1 MRRILCL
8 LLAAA
13 VLLGTTACTAKTPEE
28 SLTPV
33 SAETTAV
40 PEETTQPD
48 EEDEKFSRGEWD
60 GLTYT
65 NTFAGFKATLPDT
78 GWSITD
84 DDALADMA
92 NLEDKSLLEKAAFKL
107 INFYDMQATE
117 DQSGANVIVMI
128 QNLKLAREGEVTA
141 EDYAG
146 QMADGLKKVT
156 DYNYEVG
163 TPHEEEFCGETYVCL
178 PAEVPEYQMNQEY
191 LMRRKGK
198 YMIELILTGTPEEIQ
213 ILKSLFYGLNES
225 PAPVQTQTALPQGE
239 DGEPTRCVWNGLN
252 CTNDFAQLSFTLP
265 SSEWKISTEVK
276 LASYYNLTAADITT
290 DKVAELPGFVDFEI
304 RDPETNA
311 VFKLEVLNLRV
322 QGVETT
328 PEQFLED
335 LRDEW
340 MNDGEFGWTDKG
352 ITKETLCGQE
362 YTSLLLVENEDNIP
376 MQTLV
381 RRQGDCLLVLTF
393 FAVDNGAPGS
403 ASECCPRFRPE
414 AGWCTPA
421 RRGFLS

>member
-13 VLLGTTACTAKTPEE
+13 MLLGTTACTAKTPEE

-40 PEETTQPD
+40 PEETTQSD

-156 DYNYEVG
+156 DYTYEVG

-225 PAPVQTQTALPQGE
+225 PAPMQTQTALPQGE

-276 LASYYNLTAADITT
+276 LAFYYDLTAADITA
-290 DKVAELPGFVDFEI
+290 DKVAELPGFIDF
-304 RDPETNA
+304 DVHNPETGAAFN
-311 VFKLEVLNLRV
+311 LEVLNLRV
-322 QGVETT
+322 QGVEAT
-328 PEQFLED
+328 PEQYLED

-340 MNDGEFGWTDKG
+340 MNDEEFGWTDKG

-376 MQTLV
+376 MQILV
-381 RRQGDCLLVLTF
+381 RRQGDCLLALTF
-393 FAVDNGAPGS
+393 VAVDNGGIRDLKAL
-403 ASECCPRFRPE
+403 FQQ
-414 AGWCTPA
+414 
-421 RRGFLS
+421 

>member
-8 LLAAA
+8 LLAAT

-92 NLEDKSLLEKAAFKL
+92 NLDDKSLLEKAAFKL

-117 DQSGANVIVMI
+117 DQSGANVLVMI
-128 QNLKLAREGEVTA
+128 QNMKLANEENLTA

-146 QMADGLKKVT
+146 QVIEGFKNVT
-156 DYNYEVG
+156 DYTYEVG
-163 TPHEEEFCGETYVCL
+163 TPYEEDFCGETYVCV
-178 PAEVPEYQMNQEY
+178 PAEVPEYHMNQEY

-239 DGEPTRCVWNGLN
+239 NGEPTRCVWNGLS

-265 SSEWKISTEVK
+265 SSEWKISTEAK
-276 LASYYNLTAADITT
+276 LASYYDLTAADTT
-290 DKVAELPGFVDFEI
+290 ADKVAELPGFIDFDVN
-304 RDPETNA
+304 DPETGAAFN
-311 VFKLEVLNLRV
+311 LEVLNLRV
-322 QGVETT
+322 QRVKTT
-328 PEQFLED
+328 PEQYLED

-393 FAVDNGAPGS
+393 VAVDNGGIRDLKAL
-403 ASECCPRFRPE
+403 FQQ
-414 AGWCTPA
+414 
-421 RRGFLS
+421 

>member
-1 MRRILCL
+1 MRKILCL

-33 SAETTAV
+33 SAETAV

-48 EEDEKFSRGEWD
+48 EENEKFSRGEWD

-107 INFYDMQATE
+107 INFFDMQATE
-117 DQSGANVIVMI
+117 DQSGANVLVMI
-128 QNLKLAREGEVTA
+128 QNMKMANEENLTA

-146 QMADGLKKVT
+146 QVIEGFKNVT
-156 DYNYEVG
+156 DYTYEVG
-163 TPHEEEFCGETYVCL
+163 TPYEEDFCGETYVCV

-198 YMIELILTGTPEEIQ
+198 YMIELILTGTPEKIQ

-225 PAPVQTQTALPQGE
+225 PAPVQTRTALPQGE

-265 SSEWKISTEVK
+265 SSEWKISTEAK
-276 LASYYNLTAADITT
+276 LASYYDLTAADTT
-290 DKVAELPGFVDFEI
+290 ADKVAELPGFIDFDVN
-304 RDPETNA
+304 DPETGAAIN
-311 VFKLEVLNLRV
+311 LEVLNLRV
-322 QGVETT
+322 QGVKTT

-393 FAVDNGAPGS
+393 VAVDNGGIRDLKAL
-403 ASECCPRFRPE
+403 FQQ
-414 AGWCTPA
+414 
-421 RRGFLS
+421 

>member
-1 MRRILCL
+1 MRKILCL

-128 QNLKLAREGEVTA
+128 QNMKMANEENLTA

-146 QMADGLKKVT
+146 QVIEGFKNVT
-156 DYNYEVG
+156 DYTYEVG
-163 TPHEEEFCGETYVCL
+163 TPYEEDFCGETYVCV

-198 YMIELILTGTPEEIQ
+198 YMIELILTGTPEKIQ

-225 PAPVQTQTALPQGE
+225 PAPVQTQTALSQGE

-265 SSEWKISTEVK
+265 SSEWKISTEAK
-276 LASYYNLTAADITT
+276 LAFYDDLTAADITA

-304 RDPETNA
+304 IDSETGA
-311 VFKLEVLNLRV
+311 GFTLDVLNLRV
-322 QGVETT
+322 QGVEITL
-328 PEQFLED
+328 EQYIED

-340 MNDGEFGWTDKG
+340 MNDEEFGWTDKG

-393 FAVDNGAPGS
+393 VAVDNGGIRDLKAL
-403 ASECCPRFRPE
+403 FQQ
-414 AGWCTPA
+414 
-421 RRGFLS
+421 

>member
-33 SAETTAV
+33 SAETTA

-128 QNLKLAREGEVTA
+128 QNMKMAREGEVTA

-146 QMADGLKKVT
+146 QMADGLKEVT
-156 DYNYEVG
+156 DYTYEVG
-163 TPHEEEFCGETYVCL
+163 TPHEEEFCGETYVCV
-178 PAEVPEYQMNQEY
+178 PAEVPEHQMNQEF

-198 YMIELILTGTPEEIQ
+198 YMIELILTGTPEKIQ

-239 DGEPTRCVWNGLN
+239 DGESTRCVWNGLN

-265 SSEWKISTEVK
+265 SSEWKISTEAK
-276 LASYYNLTAADITT
+276 LAFYDDLTAADITA

-304 RDPETNA
+304 IDSETGA
-311 VFKLEVLNLRV
+311 GFTLDVLNLRV
-322 QGVETT
+322 QGVEITL
-328 PEQFLED
+328 EQYIED

-340 MNDGEFGWTDKG
+340 MNDEEFGWTDKG

-376 MQTLV
+376 MQILV

-393 FAVDNGAPGS
+393 VAVDNGGIRDLKAL
-403 ASECCPRFRPE
+403 FQQ
-414 AGWCTPA
+414 
-421 RRGFLS
+421 

>member
-8 LLAAA
+8 LLATA
-13 VLLGTTACTAKTPEE
+13 VLLGTTACMAKTPEE

-107 INFYDMQATE
+107 INFFDMQATE
-117 DQSGANVIVMI
+117 DQSGANVLVMI
-128 QNLKLAREGEVTA
+128 QNMKMANEENLTA

-146 QMADGLKKVT
+146 QVIEGFKNVT
-156 DYNYEVG
+156 DYTYEVG
-163 TPHEEEFCGETYVCL
+163 TPYEEDFCGETYVCV

-239 DGEPTRCVWNGLN
+239 NGEPTRCVWNGLS

-265 SSEWKISTEVK
+265 SSEWKISTEAK
-276 LASYYNLTAADITT
+276 LAFYDDLTAADITA

-304 RDPETNA
+304 IDPETGA
-311 VFKLEVLNLRV
+311 GFTLDVLNLRV
-322 QGVETT
+322 QGVEITL
-328 PEQFLED
+328 EQYIED

-340 MNDGEFGWTDKG
+340 MNDEEFGWTDKG

-376 MQTLV
+376 MQILV

-393 FAVDNGAPGS
+393 VAVDNGGIRDLKAL
-403 ASECCPRFRPE
+403 FQQ
-414 AGWCTPA
+414 
-421 RRGFLS
+421 

>member
-13 VLLGTTACTAKTPEE
+13 MLLGTTACTAKTPEE

-33 SAETTAV
+33 SAETTA

-107 INFYDMQATE
+107 INFFDMQATE
-117 DQSGANVIVMI
+117 DQSGANVLVMI
-128 QNLKLAREGEVTA
+128 QNMKMANEENLTA

-146 QMADGLKKVT
+146 QVIEGFKNVT
-156 DYNYEVG
+156 DYTYEVG
-163 TPHEEEFCGETYVCL
+163 TPYEEEFCGETYVCV

-252 CTNDFAQLSFTLP
+252 CTNEFAQLSFTLP
-265 SSEWKISTEVK
+265 SSEWKISTETK
-276 LASYYNLTAADITT
+276 LAFYYDLTAADITA
-290 DKVAELPGFVDFEI
+290 DKVAELPGFIDFEI
-304 RDPETNA
+304 RDPETGAA
-311 VFKLEVLNLRV
+311 VNLEVLNLRV
-322 QGVETT
+322 QGVEAT
-328 PEQFLED
+328 PEQYLED

-381 RRQGDCLLVLTF
+381 RRQGDCLLALTF
-393 FAVDNGAPGS
+393 VAVDNGGIRDLKAL
-403 ASECCPRFRPE
+403 FQQ
-414 AGWCTPA
+414 
-421 RRGFLS
+421 

>member
-48 EEDEKFSRGEWD
+48 EENEKFSRGEWD

-107 INFYDMQATE
+107 INFFDMQATE
-117 DQSGANVIVMI
+117 DQSGANVLVMI
-128 QNLKLAREGEVTA
+128 QNMKMANEENLTA

-146 QMADGLKKVT
+146 QVIEGFKNVT
-156 DYNYEVG
+156 DYTYEVG
-163 TPHEEEFCGETYVCL
+163 TPYEEDFCGETYVCV

-198 YMIELILTGTPEEIQ
+198 YMIELILTGTPEKIQ

-239 DGEPTRCVWNGLN
+239 NGEPTRCVWNGLS

-265 SSEWKISTEVK
+265 SSEWKISTEAK
-276 LASYYNLTAADITT
+276 LASYYDLTAADTT
-290 DKVAELPGFVDFEI
+290 ADKVAELPGFIDF
-304 RDPETNA
+304 DVNNPETGATVN
-311 VFKLEVLNLRV
+311 LEVLNLRV
-322 QGVETT
+322 QGVEAT
-328 PEQFLED
+328 PEQYLED

-376 MQTLV
+376 MQILV
-381 RRQGDCLLVLTF
+381 RRQGDCLLALTF
-393 FAVDNGAPGS
+393 VAVDNGGIRDLKAL
-403 ASECCPRFRPE
+403 FQQ
-414 AGWCTPA
+414 
-421 RRGFLS
+421 

>member
-13 VLLGTTACTAKTPEE
+13 MLLGTTACTAKTPEE

-40 PEETTQPD
+40 PEKTTQPD
-48 EEDEKFSRGEWD
+48 KEDEKFSRGEWD

-107 INFYDMQATE
+107 INFFDMQATE
-117 DQSGANVIVMI
+117 DQSGANVLVMI
-128 QNLKLAREGEVTA
+128 QNMKMANEENLTA

-146 QMADGLKKVT
+146 QVIEGFKNVT
-156 DYNYEVG
+156 DYTYEVG
-163 TPHEEEFCGETYVCL
+163 TPYEEDFCGETYVCV

-239 DGEPTRCVWNGLN
+239 NGEPTRCVWNGLS

-265 SSEWKISTEVK
+265 SSEWKISTEAK
-276 LASYYNLTAADITT
+276 LASYYDLTAADTT
-290 DKVAELPGFVDFEI
+290 ADKVAELPGFIDFDVN
-304 RDPETNA
+304 DPETGAAFN
-311 VFKLEVLNLRV
+311 LEVLNLRV
-322 QGVETT
+322 QRVKTT
-328 PEQFLED
+328 PEQYLED

-393 FAVDNGAPGS
+393 VAVDNGGIRDLKAL
-403 ASECCPRFRPE
+403 FQQ
-414 AGWCTPA
+414 
-421 RRGFLS
+421 

>member
-13 VLLGTTACTAKTPEE
+13 MLLGTTACTAKTPEE

-107 INFYDMQATE
+107 INFFDMQATE
-117 DQSGANVIVMI
+117 DQSGANVLVMI
-128 QNLKLAREGEVTA
+128 QNMKMANEENLTA

-146 QMADGLKKVT
+146 QVIEGFKNVT
-156 DYNYEVG
+156 DYTYEVG
-163 TPHEEEFCGETYVCL
+163 TPYEEDFCGETYVCV

-239 DGEPTRCVWNGLN
+239 NGEPTRCVWNGLS
-252 CTNDFAQLSFTLP
+252 CTNDFAQLSFALP
-265 SSEWKISTEVK
+265 SSEWKISTEAK
-276 LASYYNLTAADITT
+276 LASYYDLTATDTT
-290 DKVAELPGFVDFEI
+290 ADKVAELPGFIDFDVN
-304 RDPETNA
+304 DPETGAAFN
-311 VFKLEVLNLRV
+311 LEVLNLRV
-322 QGVETT
+322 QRVKTT
-328 PEQFLED
+328 PEQYLED

-393 FAVDNGAPGS
+393 VAVDNGGIRDLKAL
-403 ASECCPRFRPE
+403 FQQ
-414 AGWCTPA
+414 
-421 RRGFLS
+421 

>member
-13 VLLGTTACTAKTPEE
+13 MLLGTTACTAKTPEE

-107 INFYDMQATE
+107 INFFDMQATE
-117 DQSGANVIVMI
+117 DQSGANVLVMI
-128 QNLKLAREGEVTA
+128 QNMKMANEENLTA

-146 QMADGLKKVT
+146 QVIEGFKNVT
-156 DYNYEVG
+156 DYTYEVG
-163 TPHEEEFCGETYVCL
+163 TPYEEDFCGETYVCV

-198 YMIELILTGTPEEIQ
+198 YMIELILTGTPEKIQ

-239 DGEPTRCVWNGLN
+239 NGEPTRCVWNGLN

-265 SSEWKISTEVK
+265 SSEWKISTEAK
-276 LASYYNLTAADITT
+276 LAFYDDLTAADITA
-290 DKVAELPGFVDFEI
+290 DKVAELPGFIDFDVN
-304 RDPETNA
+304 DPETGAAFN
-311 VFKLEVLNLRV
+311 LEVLNLRV
-322 QGVETT
+322 QRVKTT
-328 PEQFLED
+328 PEQYLED

-393 FAVDNGAPGS
+393 FAVDNGGIRDLKAL
-403 ASECCPRFRPE
+403 FQQ
-414 AGWCTPA
+414 
-421 RRGFLS
+421 

>member
-13 VLLGTTACTAKTPEE
+13 MLLGTTACTAKTPEE

-33 SAETTAV
+33 SVETTAV
-40 PEETTQPD
+40 PEKTTQPD

-107 INFYDMQATE
+107 INFYDMQVTE
-117 DQSGANVIVMI
+117 DQSGANVLVMI
-128 QNLKLAREGEVTA
+128 QNMKMANEENLTA

-146 QMADGLKKVT
+146 QVIEGFKNVT
-156 DYNYEVG
+156 DYTYEVG
-163 TPHEEEFCGETYVCL
+163 TPYEEDFCGETYVCV

-198 YMIELILTGTPEEIQ
+198 YMIELILTGTPEKIQ

-265 SSEWKISTEVK
+265 SSEWKISTEAK
-276 LASYYNLTAADITT
+276 LAFYDDLTAADITA

-304 RDPETNA
+304 IDSETGA
-311 VFKLEVLNLRV
+311 GFTLDVLNLRV
-322 QGVETT
+322 QGVEITL
-328 PEQFLED
+328 EQYIED

-393 FAVDNGAPGS
+393 VAVDNGGIRDLKAL
-403 ASECCPRFRPE
+403 FQQ
-414 AGWCTPA
+414 
-421 RRGFLS
+421 

>member
-13 VLLGTTACTAKTPEE
+13 MLLGTTACTAKTPEG

-33 SAETTAV
+33 SAETAV

-60 GLTYT
+60 GQTYT

-117 DQSGANVIVMI
+117 DQSGANVLVMI
-128 QNLKLAREGEVTA
+128 QNMKLAREGEVTA
-141 EDYAG
+141 EDYVG
-146 QMADGLKKVT
+146 QMADGLKEVT
-156 DYNYEVG
+156 DYTYEVG
-163 TPHEEEFCGETYVCL
+163 TPYEENFCGETYVCV

-225 PAPVQTQTALPQGE
+225 PAPVQMQTALPQGE

-265 SSEWKISTEVK
+265 SSEWKISTEAK
-276 LASYYNLTAADITT
+276 LAFYDDLTAEDITA

-304 RDPETNA
+304 IDSETGA
-311 VFKLEVLNLRV
+311 GFTLDVLNLRV
-322 QGVETT
+322 QGVEITL
-328 PEQFLED
+328 EQYIED

-393 FAVDNGAPGS
+393 FAVDNGGIRDLKAL
-403 ASECCPRFRPE
+403 FQQ
-414 AGWCTPA
+414 
-421 RRGFLS
+421 

>member
-33 SAETTAV
+33 SAETTV

-48 EEDEKFSRGEWD
+48 EENEKFSRGEWD

-107 INFYDMQATE
+107 INFFDMQATE
-117 DQSGANVIVMI
+117 DQSGANVLVMI
-128 QNLKLAREGEVTA
+128 QNMKMANEENLTA

-146 QMADGLKKVT
+146 QVIEGFKNVT
-156 DYNYEVG
+156 DYTYEVG
-163 TPHEEEFCGETYVCL
+163 TPYEEDFCGETYVCV

-252 CTNDFAQLSFTLP
+252 CANDFAQLSFTLP
-265 SSEWKISTEVK
+265 SSEWKISTEAK
-276 LASYYNLTAADITT
+276 LASYYDLTAADTT
-290 DKVAELPGFVDFEI
+290 ADKVAELPGFIDFDVN
-304 RDPETNA
+304 DPETGAAFN
-311 VFKLEVLNLRV
+311 LEVLNLRV
-322 QGVETT
+322 QRVKTT
-328 PEQFLED
+328 PEQYIED

-340 MNDGEFGWTDKG
+340 MNDEEFGWTDKG

-376 MQTLV
+376 MQILV

-393 FAVDNGAPGS
+393 VAVDNGGIRDLKAL
-403 ASECCPRFRPE
+403 FQQ
-414 AGWCTPA
+414 
-421 RRGFLS
+421 

>member
-13 VLLGTTACTAKTPEE
+13 MLLGTTACTAKTPEE

-33 SAETTAV
+33 SAETTA

-107 INFYDMQATE
+107 INFFDMQATE
-117 DQSGANVIVMI
+117 DQSGANVLVMI
-128 QNLKLAREGEVTA
+128 QNMKMANEENLTA

-146 QMADGLKKVT
+146 QVIEGFKNVT
-156 DYNYEVG
+156 DYTYEVG
-163 TPHEEEFCGETYVCL
+163 TPYEEEFCGETYVCV

-225 PAPVQTQTALPQGE
+225 PAPMQTQTALPQGE

-265 SSEWKISTEVK
+265 SSEWKISTEAK
-276 LASYYNLTAADITT
+276 LAFYDDLTAADITA

-304 RDPETNA
+304 IDSETGA
-311 VFKLEVLNLRV
+311 GFTLDVLNLRV

-328 PEQFLED
+328 PEQYIED

-340 MNDGEFGWTDKG
+340 MNDEEFGWTDKG

-393 FAVDNGAPGS
+393 VAVDNGGIRDLKAL
-403 ASECCPRFRPE
+403 FQQ
-414 AGWCTPA
+414 
-421 RRGFLS
+421 

>member
-13 VLLGTTACTAKTPEE
+13 MLLGTTACTAKTPEE

-33 SAETTAV
+33 SAETTA

-107 INFYDMQATE
+107 INFFDMQATE
-117 DQSGANVIVMI
+117 DQSGANVLVMI
-128 QNLKLAREGEVTA
+128 QNMKMANEENLTA

-146 QMADGLKKVT
+146 QVIEGFKNVT
-156 DYNYEVG
+156 DYTYEVG
-163 TPHEEEFCGETYVCL
+163 TPYEEDFCGETYVCV

-239 DGEPTRCVWNGLN
+239 NGEPTRCVWNGLS

-265 SSEWKISTEVK
+265 SSEWKISTEAK
-276 LASYYNLTAADITT
+276 LASYYDLTAADTT
-290 DKVAELPGFVDFEI
+290 ADKVAELPGFIDFDVN
-304 RDPETNA
+304 DPETGAAFN
-311 VFKLEVLNLRV
+311 LEVLNLRV
-322 QGVETT
+322 QRVKTT
-328 PEQFLED
+328 PEQYLED

-340 MNDGEFGWTDKG
+340 MNDEEFGWTDKG

-393 FAVDNGAPGS
+393 VAVDNGGIRDLKAL
-403 ASECCPRFRPE
+403 FQQ
-414 AGWCTPA
+414 
-421 RRGFLS
+421 

>member
-13 VLLGTTACTAKTPEE
+13 MLLGTTACTAKTPEE
-28 SLTPV
+28 SLMPV

-40 PEETTQPD
+40 PEETTEPD
-48 EEDEKFSRGEWD
+48 EQDEKFSRGEWD

-107 INFYDMQATE
+107 INFYDMQVTE
-117 DQSGANVIVMI
+117 DQSGANVLVMI
-128 QNLKLAREGEVTA
+128 QNMKMANEENLTA

-146 QMADGLKKVT
+146 QVIEGFKNVT
-156 DYNYEVG
+156 DYTYEVG
-163 TPHEEEFCGETYVCL
+163 TPYEEDFCGETYVCV

-198 YMIELILTGTPEEIQ
+198 YMIELILTGTPEKIQ

-239 DGEPTRCVWNGLN
+239 NGEPTRCVWNGLS

-265 SSEWKISTEVK
+265 SSEWKISTEAK
-276 LASYYNLTAADITT
+276 LAFYDDLTAADITA

-304 RDPETNA
+304 IDSETGA
-311 VFKLEVLNLRV
+311 GFTLDVLNLRV
-322 QGVETT
+322 QGVEITL
-328 PEQFLED
+328 EQYIED

-393 FAVDNGAPGS
+393 VAVDNGGIRDLKAL
-403 ASECCPRFRPE
+403 FQQ
-414 AGWCTPA
+414 
-421 RRGFLS
+421 

>member
-8 LLAAA
+8 LLVAAM
-13 VLLGTTACTAKTPEE
+13 LLGTTACTAKTPEE

-40 PEETTQPD
+40 PEETTHPD
-48 EEDEKFSRGEWD
+48 EEEEKFSRGEWD

-107 INFYDMQATE
+107 INFFDMQATE
-117 DQSGANVIVMI
+117 DQSGANVLVMI
-128 QNLKLAREGEVTA
+128 QNMKMANEENLTA

-146 QMADGLKKVT
+146 QVIEGFKNVT
-156 DYNYEVG
+156 DYTYEVG
-163 TPHEEEFCGETYVCL
+163 TPYEEDFCGETYVCV

-265 SSEWKISTEVK
+265 SSEWKISTEAK
-276 LASYYNLTAADITT
+276 LAFYDDLTAADITA
-290 DKVAELPGFVDFEI
+290 DKGAELPGFVDFEI
-304 RDPETNA
+304 IDSETGA
-311 VFKLEVLNLRV
+311 GFTLDVLNLRV

-328 PEQFLED
+328 PEQYIED

-340 MNDGEFGWTDKG
+340 MNDEEFGWTDKG

-393 FAVDNGAPGS
+393 VAVDNGGIRELKAL
-403 ASECCPRFRPE
+403 FQQ
-414 AGWCTPA
+414 
-421 RRGFLS
+421 

>member
-33 SAETTAV
+33 SAETTA

-65 NTFAGFKATLPDT
+65 NTFAGFKATLPDE

-107 INFYDMQATE
+107 INFFDMQATE
-117 DQSGANVIVMI
+117 DQSGANVLVMI
-128 QNLKLAREGEVTA
+128 QNMKMANEENLTA

-146 QMADGLKKVT
+146 QVIEGFKNVT
-156 DYNYEVG
+156 DYTYEVG
-163 TPHEEEFCGETYVCL
+163 TPYEEDFCGETYVCV

-265 SSEWKISTEVK
+265 SSEWKISTETK
-276 LASYYNLTAADITT
+276 LAFYDDLTAADITA

-304 RDPETNA
+304 IDPETGA
-311 VFKLEVLNLRV
+311 GFTLDVLNLRV
-322 QGVETT
+322 QGVEITL
-328 PEQFLED
+328 EQYIED

-340 MNDGEFGWTDKG
+340 MNDEEFGWTDKG

-376 MQTLV
+376 MQILV

-393 FAVDNGAPGS
+393 VAVDNGGIRDLKAL
-403 ASECCPRFRPE
+403 FQQ
-414 AGWCTPA
+414 
-421 RRGFLS
+421 

>member
-13 VLLGTTACTAKTPEE
+13 MLLGTTACTAKTPEE

-128 QNLKLAREGEVTA
+128 QNMKMAREGEVTA
-141 EDYAG
+141 EDYVG
-146 QMADGLKKVT
+146 QMADGLKEVT
-156 DYNYEVG
+156 DYTYEVG
-163 TPHEEEFCGETYVCL
+163 TPYVCL

-198 YMIELILTGTPEEIQ
+198 YMIELILTGTPEKIQ

-265 SSEWKISTEVK
+265 SSEWKISTEAK
-276 LASYYNLTAADITT
+276 LAFYDDLTAADITA

-304 RDPETNA
+304 IDPETGA
-311 VFKLEVLNLRV
+311 GFTLDVLNLRV
-322 QGVETT
+322 QGVEITL
-328 PEQFLED
+328 EQYIED

-376 MQTLV
+376 MQILV

-393 FAVDNGAPGS
+393 VAVDNGGIRDLKAL
-403 ASECCPRFRPE
+403 FQQ
-414 AGWCTPA
+414 
-421 RRGFLS
+421 

>member
-1 MRRILCL
+1 
-8 LLAAA
+8 
-13 VLLGTTACTAKTPEE
+13 
-28 SLTPV
+28 
-33 SAETTAV
+33 
-40 PEETTQPD
+40 
-48 EEDEKFSRGEWD
+48 
-60 GLTYT
+60 
-65 NTFAGFKATLPDT
+65 
-78 GWSITD
+78 
-84 DDALADMA
+84 MA

-107 INFYDMQATE
+107 INFFDMQATE
-117 DQSGANVIVMI
+117 DQSGANVLVMI
-128 QNLKLAREGEVTA
+128 QNMKMANEENLTA

-146 QMADGLKKVT
+146 QVIEGFKNVT
-156 DYNYEVG
+156 DYTYEVG
-163 TPHEEEFCGETYVCL
+163 TPYEEDFCGETYVCV

-239 DGEPTRCVWNGLN
+239 NGEPTRCVWNGLS

-265 SSEWKISTEVK
+265 SSEWKISTEAK
-276 LASYYNLTAADITT
+276 LASYYDLTAADITA
-290 DKVAELPGFVDFEI
+290 DKVAELPGFMDFEI
-304 RDPETNA
+304 REPETNA

-393 FAVDNGAPGS
+393 FAVDNGGIRDLKAL
-403 ASECCPRFRPE
+403 FQQ
-414 AGWCTPA
+414 
-421 RRGFLS
+421 

>member
-13 VLLGTTACTAKTPEE
+13 MLLGTTACTAKTPEE

-33 SAETTAV
+33 SAETAV

-107 INFYDMQATE
+107 INFFDMQATE
-117 DQSGANVIVMI
+117 DQSGANVLVMI
-128 QNLKLAREGEVTA
+128 QNMKMANEENLTA

-146 QMADGLKKVT
+146 QVIEGFKNVT
-156 DYNYEVG
+156 DYTYEVG
-163 TPHEEEFCGETYVCL
+163 TPYEEEFCGETYVCV

-198 YMIELILTGTPEEIQ
+198 YMIELILTGTPEKIQ
-213 ILKSLFYGLNES
+213 SLKSLFYGLNES

-276 LASYYNLTAADITT
+276 LAFYYDLTAADITA
-290 DKVAELPGFVDFEI
+290 DKVAELPGFIDF
-304 RDPETNA
+304 DVHNPETGAAFN
-311 VFKLEVLNLRV
+311 LEVLNLRV
-322 QGVETT
+322 QGVEAT
-328 PEQFLED
+328 PEQYLED

-340 MNDGEFGWTDKG
+340 MNDEEFGWTDKG

-393 FAVDNGAPGS
+393 VAVDNGGIRDLKAL
-403 ASECCPRFRPE
+403 FQQ
-414 AGWCTPA
+414 
-421 RRGFLS
+421 

>member
-13 VLLGTTACTAKTPEE
+13 MLLGTTACTAKTPEE

-40 PEETTQPD
+40 PEKTTQPD
-48 EEDEKFSRGEWD
+48 KEDEKFSRGEWD

-107 INFYDMQATE
+107 INFFDMQATE
-117 DQSGANVIVMI
+117 DQSGANVLVMI
-128 QNLKLAREGEVTA
+128 QNMKMANEENLTA

-146 QMADGLKKVT
+146 QVIEGFKNVT
-156 DYNYEVG
+156 DYTYEVG
-163 TPHEEEFCGETYVCL
+163 TPYEEDFCGETYVCV

-239 DGEPTRCVWNGLN
+239 NGEPTRCVWNGLS

-265 SSEWKISTEVK
+265 SSEWKISTEAK
-276 LASYYNLTAADITT
+276 LASYYDLTAADTT
-290 DKVAELPGFVDFEI
+290 ADKVAERPGFIDFDVN
-304 RDPETNA
+304 DPETGAAFN
-311 VFKLEVLNLRV
+311 LEVLNLRV
-322 QGVETT
+322 QRVKTT
-328 PEQFLED
+328 PEQYLED

-381 RRQGDCLLVLTF
+381 RRQGDCLLALTF
-393 FAVDNGAPGS
+393 VAVDNGGIRDLKAL
-403 ASECCPRFRPE
+403 FQQ
-414 AGWCTPA
+414 
-421 RRGFLS
+421 

>member
-33 SAETTAV
+33 SAETAV

-107 INFYDMQATE
+107 INFFDMQATE
-117 DQSGANVIVMI
+117 DQSGANVLVMI
-128 QNLKLAREGEVTA
+128 QNMKMANEENLTA

-146 QMADGLKKVT
+146 QVIEGFKNVT
-156 DYNYEVG
+156 DYTYEVG
-163 TPHEEEFCGETYVCL
+163 TPYEEDFCGETYVCV

-239 DGEPTRCVWNGLN
+239 NGEPTRCVWNGLS

-265 SSEWKISTEVK
+265 SSEWKISTEAK
-276 LASYYNLTAADITT
+276 LASYYDLTAADTT
-290 DKVAELPGFVDFEI
+290 ADKVAELPGFIDFDVN
-304 RDPETNA
+304 DPETGAAFN
-311 VFKLEVLNLRV
+311 LEVLNLRV
-322 QGVETT
+322 QGVKTT
-328 PEQFLED
+328 PEQYIED

-393 FAVDNGAPGS
+393 VAVDNGGIRDLKAL
-403 ASECCPRFRPE
+403 FQQ
-414 AGWCTPA
+414 
-421 RRGFLS
+421 

>member
-33 SAETTAV
+33 SAETAV

-107 INFYDMQATE
+107 INFFDMQATE
-117 DQSGANVIVMI
+117 DQSGANVLVMI
-128 QNLKLAREGEVTA
+128 QNMKMANEENLTA

-146 QMADGLKKVT
+146 QVIEGFKNVT
-156 DYNYEVG
+156 DYTYEVG
-163 TPHEEEFCGETYVCL
+163 TPYEEDFCGETYVCV

-198 YMIELILTGTPEEIQ
+198 YMIELILTGTPEKIQ

-239 DGEPTRCVWNGLN
+239 NGEPTRCVWNGLS

-265 SSEWKISTEVK
+265 SSEWKISTEAK
-276 LASYYNLTAADITT
+276 LAFYDDLTAADITA

-304 RDPETNA
+304 IDSETGA
-311 VFKLEVLNLRV
+311 GFTLDVLNLRV
-322 QGVETT
+322 QGVEITL
-328 PEQFLED
+328 EQYIED

-340 MNDGEFGWTDKG
+340 MNDEEFGWTDKG

-376 MQTLV
+376 MQILV

-393 FAVDNGAPGS
+393 VAVDNGGIRDLKAL
-403 ASECCPRFRPE
+403 FQQ
-414 AGWCTPA
+414 
-421 RRGFLS
+421 